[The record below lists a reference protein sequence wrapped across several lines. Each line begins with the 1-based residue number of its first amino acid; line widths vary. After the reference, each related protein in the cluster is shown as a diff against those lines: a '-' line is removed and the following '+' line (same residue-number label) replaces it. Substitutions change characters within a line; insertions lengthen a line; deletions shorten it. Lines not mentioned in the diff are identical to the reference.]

1 MAILEKLAKRLRT
14 RRSQPHGG
22 SGRAGGLTWAWGG
35 AVLVPGRPPPA
46 VERAPSPK
54 ARQKPLSAPRQGV
67 GMAFGDEHAAL
78 MPNVVPTPL
87 QVIHC
92 ISFAA

>member
-54 ARQKPLSAPRQGV
+54 ARQKPRAS
-67 GMAFGDEHAAL
+67 
-78 MPNVVPTPL
+78 
-87 QVIHC
+87 IK
-92 ISFAA
+92 